1 MDARLG
7 LSYQERFYSVMVANA
22 FTGLMI
28 SNEIGLTSFDIKR
41 IRIWLEGTMASALS
55 RAGSLQLDPE
65 LILNNFW
72 AENWNNTLRIKASQ
86 DLRVNS
92 ASSDNDQFTVADAQ
106 PRGKF
111 VLRYEYD
118 VKKLF
123 IMTAPLRDWCI
134 QRQVSYEGLME
145 ELKLGRTKAK
155 IVNKRMG
162 KGTHANLPPVR
173 AIYVDCREW
182 LDEETEKA
190 LEAIGNYQSNPDGDT
205 ES

>member
-1 MDARLG
+1 
-7 LSYQERFYSVMVANA
+7 
-22 FTGLMI
+22 
-28 SNEIGLTSFDIKR
+28 
-41 IRIWLEGTMASALS
+41 
-55 RAGSLQLDPE
+55 
-65 LILNNFW
+65 
-72 AENWNNTLRIKASQ
+72 
-86 DLRVNS
+86 
-92 ASSDNDQFTVADAQ
+92 
-106 PRGKF
+106 
-111 VLRYEYD
+111 
-118 VKKLF
+118 
-123 IMTAPLRDWCI
+123 MTAPLRDWGI